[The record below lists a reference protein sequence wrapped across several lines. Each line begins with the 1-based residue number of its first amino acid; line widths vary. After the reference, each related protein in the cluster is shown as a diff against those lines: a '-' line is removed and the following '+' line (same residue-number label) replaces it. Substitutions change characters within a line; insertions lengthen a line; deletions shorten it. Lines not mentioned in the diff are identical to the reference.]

1 MENTMSH
8 RRTAAA
14 VALSALV
21 LATAGCAD
29 DAGTATEDATEDAT
43 DAASMS
49 TANPSEA
56 VVAHAEAY
64 AALVDH
70 PAYIQVQTAEPETL
84 PAFVD
89 EVTHGKLS
97 ATSNG
102 KVWTFTDVAG
112 DCATKLST
120 DDTGGE
126 IYETTCAGVVVD
138 EEFNDALREALA
150 S

>member
-1 MENTMSH
+1 MSQ

-14 VALSALV
+14 VALSALM
-21 LATAGCAD
+21 LTTAGCAD
-29 DAGTATEDATEDAT
+29 DAGTATEDATDTAPSS
-43 DAASMS
+43 A
-49 TANPSEA
+49 ANPSEA
-56 VVAHAEAY
+56 LVAHAEAY

-70 PAYIQVQTAEPETL
+70 PAYVQVQTAEPETL

-89 EVTHGKLS
+89 EVTRGKLR
-97 ATSNG
+97 ATSSG
-102 KVWTFTDVAG
+102 KVWTFTDANG
-112 DCATKLST
+112 ECATKLST

-138 EEFNDALREALA
+138 EEFKDALREARA

>member
-1 MENTMSH
+1 MSH

-14 VALSALV
+14 LSALV
-21 LATAGCAD
+21 LTTAGCAGGAGG
-29 DAGTATEDATEDAT
+29 AGTAREDGT
-43 DAASMS
+43 DTASSSAAD
-49 TANPSEA
+49 PSQA

-70 PAYIQVQTAEPETL
+70 PLYIRVQTGEPEML

-102 KVWTFTDVAG
+102 NVWTFTDVAG
-112 DCATKLST
+112 ACATTLST

-126 IYETTCAGVVVD
+126 IYETSCAGVARD
-138 EEFNDALREALA
+138 GEFKDALEEALA
-150 S
+150 P